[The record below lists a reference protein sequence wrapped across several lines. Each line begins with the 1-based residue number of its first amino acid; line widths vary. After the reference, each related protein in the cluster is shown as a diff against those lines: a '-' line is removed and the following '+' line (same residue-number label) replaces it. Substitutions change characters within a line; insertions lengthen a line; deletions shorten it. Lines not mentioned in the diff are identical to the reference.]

1 MNRKK
6 KLWITLICG
15 ILLLLTIFRIPQ
27 IGVIV
32 LISGGVWYLYK
43 KVRYIKL

>member
-1 MNRKK
+1 MSRKK

-15 ILLLLTIFRIPQ
+15 ILVLTIFRIPQ

-43 KVRYIKL
+43 KVYIKL